1 MDFAI
6 AVLFAIFIWWFST
19 GAVLYLLRMPPRTF
33 GVSMLTATAAAGFG
47 LFGLWATSDD
57 TNVASA
63 FCGFSCALV
72 VWAWHEMSFLTG
84 YVTGTRVTPCPK
96 SGSEGQRF
104 VNASQTVI
112 YHEVAILATALGIVA
127 LTWDQPNQFG
137 TLTFIV
143 LWLARLSA
151 KLNVYLGVPNLTEEF
166 LPPHLA
172 YLKSYF
178 RDRPMN
184 LLFPLSITAS
194 TVLTWLCID
203 RAVAP
208 DASVFSTT
216 GWSLIA
222 TLMFLVVVEHWFLV
236 LPLPVA
242 ALWNWKSPDA
252 AGRGRMISGE
262 LVAVATPPCDDQL
275 RAFTRRA

>member
-1 MDFAI
+1 MDYAI
-6 AVLFAIFIWWFST
+6 AIMFAIFIWWFST
-19 GAVLYLLRMPPRTF
+19 GAVLYLLRMPPQTF

-47 LFGLWATSDD
+47 LFGLWVTSDD

-96 SGSEGQRF
+96 NGSEGQRF
-104 VNASQTVI
+104 LNATQTVI

-127 LTWDQPNQFG
+127 LTWGQPNQFG

-178 RDRPMN
+178 RNRPMN
-184 LLFPLSITAS
+184 LLFPFSVTAS
-194 TVLTWLCID
+194 TVLTWLCVD
-203 RAVAP
+203 HALAP
-208 DASVFSTT
+208 DASSFTAT
-216 GWSLIA
+216 GWCLVA
-222 TLMFLVVVEHWFLV
+222 TLIFLAVVEHWFLV
-236 LPLPVA
+236 LPLRVA
-242 ALWNWKSPDA
+242 AIWDWKSTDTREDA
-252 AGRGRMISGE
+252 RITSAELAGVPS
-262 LVAVATPPCDDQL
+262 LPCDDHLSQL
-275 RAFTRRA
+275 ARRA